1 MKLRTLCGIILGL
14 SGIGM
19 FVAGGAV
26 LSQAL
31 DRDRANED
39 LARRAELAC
48 RTELVKFARVTP
60 AGNIYEL
67 DFGEVRDD
75 PKKALGDATTVLA
88 ACPTRTI
95 TELCLGAACNAS
107 GGTGPVRLTVRL
119 APLKK

>member
-1 MKLRTLCGIILGL
+1 MKIRTLCGIILGL
-14 SGIGM
+14 SGLGM
-19 FVAGGAV
+19 FAAGSAV

-67 DFGEVRDD
+67 DFGEVSDD
-75 PKKALGDATTVLA
+75 PKKALADATTALA
-88 ACPTRTI
+88 ACPTRMI
-95 TELCLGAACNAS
+95 TDLCLGAACNPT
-107 GGTGPVRLTVRL
+107 GGTGPVRLTIRL
-119 APLKK
+119 GPMKK

>member
-1 MKLRTLCGIILGL
+1 MKVRTLSGIILGL
-14 SGIGM
+14 AGVGM
-19 FVAGGAV
+19 FAAGGAV

-39 LARRAELAC
+39 LSRRAELAC

-75 PKKALGDATTVLA
+75 PRQALADATTALA

-95 TELCLGAACNAS
+95 IDMCLGAACNPT
-107 GGTGPVRLTVRL
+107 GGQGPVRLTMRL
-119 APLKK
+119 GSIRK